1 MTAARAVSAALLV
14 GACMS
19 TTSVTAIGPQRASR
33 PEGCPIDLFP
43 TKPPPYAFTPIAK
56 VRTECDPVRR
66 QMCVDQLRREAC
78 RAGADAVVGFKESM
92 DADSVSMF
100 IDATFVVKGTGA
112 PEAPAAPAAAAPA
125 PGACDPICSPG
136 FACQGGTCVPQCNPP
151 CEAGEICSRKRVCE
165 PADQPTAPPSP
176 AQ

>member
-1 MTAARAVSAALLV
+1 
-14 GACMS
+14 MS

-78 RAGADAVVGFKESM
+78 RAGADAVIGFKESM
-92 DADSVSMF
+92 DQDSVSMF

-112 PEAPAAPAAAAPA
+112 AEAPAAPAAAAPA
-125 PGACDPICSPG
+125 PGGCDPICSPG

-165 PADQPTAPPSP
+165 PADQPTAPAAP

>member
-1 MTAARAVSAALLV
+1 
-14 GACMS
+14 MS

-78 RAGADAVVGFKESM
+78 RAGADAVIGFKESM
-92 DADSVSMF
+92 DQDSVSMF

-112 PEAPAAPAAAAPA
+112 AEAPAAPAAAAPA
-125 PGACDPICSPG
+125 PGGCDPICSPG

-165 PADQPTAPPSP
+165 PADQPTAP

>member
-1 MTAARAVSAALLV
+1 
-14 GACMS
+14 MS

-33 PEGCPIDLFP
+33 PEGCPIDRFP

-66 QMCVDQLRREAC
+66 QMCIDQLRREAC
-78 RAGADAVVGFKESM
+78 RAGADAVIGFKESM
-92 DADSVSMF
+92 DQDSVSMF

-112 PEAPAAPAAAAPA
+112 AEAPAAPAAAAPA
-125 PGACDPICSPG
+125 PGGCDPICSPG

-165 PADQPTAPPSP
+165 PADQPTAPAAP

>member
-1 MTAARAVSAALLV
+1 
-14 GACMS
+14 MS

-66 QMCVDQLRREAC
+66 QMCIDQLRREAC
-78 RAGADAVVGFKESM
+78 RAGADAVIGFKESM
-92 DADSVSMF
+92 DQDSVSMF

-112 PEAPAAPAAAAPA
+112 AEAPAAPAAAAPA
-125 PGACDPICSPG
+125 PGGCDPICSPG

-165 PADQPTAPPSP
+165 PADQPTAPAAP

>member
-1 MTAARAVSAALLV
+1 
-14 GACMS
+14 MS

-66 QMCVDQLRREAC
+66 QMCIDQLRREAC
-78 RAGADAVVGFKESM
+78 RAGADAVIGFKESM
-92 DADSVSMF
+92 DQDSVSMF

-112 PEAPAAPAAAAPA
+112 AEAPAAPAAAAPA
-125 PGACDPICSPG
+125 PGGCDPICSPG

-165 PADQPTAPPSP
+165 PADQPTAP